1 MKPKDVVAEIAYYQ
15 SEAEEV
21 KDQEVDKPVT
31 FAARVS
37 WTKATAE
44 ATPLSSKS
52 HFFIF
57 ILFTV
62 TAISL
67 MLFTF
72 FLICYLPFIF
82 EILVLILEL
91 RMSFGLS
98 TL

>member
-1 MKPKDVVAEIAYYQ
+1 MKPKDVIAEIADYQ

-44 ATPLSSKS
+44 ATTFSSKS

-67 MLFTF
+67 MLLAF

-91 RMSFGLS
+91 WMSFGLS

>member
-82 EILVLILEL
+82 DLHQN
-91 RMSFGLS
+91 GL
-98 TL
+98 L